1 MLFDCIL
8 LAKDVVNGV
17 FAEFEQ
23 NTTKTAKQLR
33 AIDGWKQKIVEWI
46 REENLDGKKLMEISV
61 NKLSRKMRLKL
72 VPGVDEK
79 SKEFRK
85 LTGATQK
92 ILKICRKTSVDRIL
106 TQAKAHNAANDN
118 LKINVV
124 QQVCIISLWK

>member
-1 MLFDCIL
+1 M
-8 LAKDVVNGV
+8 AKDVVNGV